1 MKILALSVG
10 DPTVASTQFRL
21 GQFVE
26 SLSSQNITLEIVPA
40 SHPDLWPDLTSYD
53 IIIIQKKL
61 LRLSLVRKV
70 RRESK
75 CLIYDTDDAIWEP
88 HAKKHFVLTR
98 LRSRARLKAVLAA
111 ADLCTVPNEQLG
123 NYLRPLTKKV
133 ALIPMALDPRSW
145 SPPAKRECGPLR
157 IGWTGAPPN
166 LIYLTALEDT
176 LVRIQHD
183 FPEAE
188 LVIYCG
194 QKPSWN
200 QPVKSVHHKFSP
212 GAEHQVVQNFDI
224 GLLPLPSD
232 LFAAGKSP
240 IKGVQYAA
248 CGIPCIASPIGATC
262 EIVKDGVTGL
272 TANTPT
278 EWEAALRKLISD
290 PDFREA
296 ISENA
301 RAHFLKHHSKDEVE
315 KKLIAMWEEAIA
327 SKN

>member
-1 MKILALSVG
+1 VG

-194 QKPSWN
+194 QKPSPQAPN
-200 QPVKSVHHKFSP
+200 TKLFKTSTLASSLFHRISLPRVSRLSKESNMRLVVFPVLHHLSERLVRLSKTVSP
-212 GAEHQVVQNFDI
+212 DS
-224 GLLPLPSD
+224 PLTRP
-232 LFAAGKSP
+232 LNGRPPFASSSLIP
-240 IKGVQYAA
+240 IFARLSAKMPA
-248 CGIPCIASPIGATC
+248 
-262 EIVKDGVTGL
+262 
-272 TANTPT
+272 
-278 EWEAALRKLISD
+278 LIS
-290 PDFREA
+290 
-296 ISENA
+296 
-301 RAHFLKHHSKDEVE
+301 
-315 KKLIAMWEEAIA
+315 
-327 SKN
+327 